1 MKRREFLTVS
11 LTLIILLCGS
21 CASVFRGQVSEQ
33 ITGILGALDEEVAI
47 LQGQLADSKQQTIEG
62 VSFVSGKLRGR
73 KVVIAQTGIGKVNAA
88 MTTTLMIEHF
98 GPAEI
103 IFTGIAGRVNPEL
116 SVGDIVIAEKTA
128 HHDMGIITETGL
140 VNRGEINPFDGVR
153 NPVFFPADERLLKL
167 AEEAAEKIKL
177 TPVKTVAGKR
187 APRIVKGIVVTGDV
201 FVASAAKVAELRR
214 KLGADA
220 VEMEGAAVAQV
231 CYQRRKPCIVIRSIS
246 DKADEESLV
255 DVDRFTMLA
264 AVNSAALVAQ
274 MVEMSLKD

>member
-1 MKRREFLTVS
+1 MKRREFLTVGLIS
-11 LTLIILLCGS
+11 IILLCGS
-21 CASVFRGQVSEQ
+21 CASVFQGQVSEQ
-33 ITGILGALDEEVAI
+33 VTGILGALDEEVAI

-62 VSFVSGKLRGR
+62 VSFVSGKLRGK

-98 GPAEI
+98 GPGEI
-103 IFTGIAGRVNPEL
+103 IFTGIAGRINPEL
-116 SVGDIVIAEKTA
+116 SIGDIVIAEKTA
-128 HHDMGIITETGL
+128 HHDMGIITEAGL
-140 VNRGEINPFDGVR
+140 ENTGEINPFDGAR
-153 NPVFFPADERLLKL
+153 NPVYFPADVRLLKL

-187 APRIVKGIVVTGDV
+187 APRIVKGVVVTGDV

-231 CYQRRKPCIVIRSIS
+231 CYQRRIPCIVIRSIS

-255 DVDRFTMLA
+255 DADRFTMLA